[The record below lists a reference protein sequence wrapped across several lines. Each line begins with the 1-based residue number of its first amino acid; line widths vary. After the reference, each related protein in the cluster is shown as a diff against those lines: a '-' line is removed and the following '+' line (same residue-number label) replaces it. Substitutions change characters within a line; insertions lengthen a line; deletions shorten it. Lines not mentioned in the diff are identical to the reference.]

1 MSPNTQVALI
11 ALVLFFAVA
20 SVSIFWPRLAGLEAH
35 RKGRSLSSHLQ
46 TSRWTWPMA
55 MSLMH
60 RISGGALGLVTIL
73 LLAFWLLSMGR
84 ARRFFGSPLGLAIL
98 FVYTL
103 ALMQYLAIGIRH
115 LIWHFGYGTEPEMRR
130 NMVRATPMAA
140 VLLTSLIWVGVQL
153 RHGTPPSVF
162 DRSAR
167 TAVKP

>member
-46 TSRWTWPMA
+46 TFRWTWPMA

-60 RISGGALGLVTIL
+60 RISGGALGLVAIL

-84 ARRFFGSPLGLAIL
+84 ARRFFVPRSCDPVRLHLGSDAVLDDWHPPPDLAFWL
-98 FVYTL
+98 
-103 ALMQYLAIGIRH
+103 
-115 LIWHFGYGTEPEMRR
+115 WHGAGDAQEYGPCD
-130 NMVRATPMAA
+130 PMAA
-140 VLLTSLIWVGVQL
+140 VLLTSLIWVGV
-153 RHGTPPSVF
+153 RPHHGTPPSVF